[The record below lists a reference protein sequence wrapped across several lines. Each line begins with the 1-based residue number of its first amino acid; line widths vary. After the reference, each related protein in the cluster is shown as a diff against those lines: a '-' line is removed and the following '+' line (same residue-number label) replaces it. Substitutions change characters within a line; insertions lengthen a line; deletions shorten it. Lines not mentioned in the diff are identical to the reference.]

1 MRSRSTTA
9 EARSRPL
16 ALDSATRGGEN
27 PAFPAPHADPAVHPS
42 MTSRRLLALL
52 AAALLVASPLQGAQS
67 APVNPTLA
75 DGIRQVDEGDL
86 AAAVITL
93 DGVTRRLAE
102 TKGSEA
108 DLAQAHLYLGIA
120 QLGLEQTERAKTSM
134 RAAFRADPALR
145 LDPRRF
151 SPRVIQTFAEA
162 NPEAASKSA
171 AAPPAPAPAPTPAP
185 RASGKGGSGKL
196 LILGGLA
203 AAGGGVALASGG
215 SSATPTATPV
225 SKAPQL
231 VLAQSSQIPAPANGV
246 VNFQFWNF
254 TIPGPGIVTYTANW
268 TSPTS
273 EFRLYIAGT
282 PCSDANP
289 FATTTVSARPA
300 TITWSAG
307 AAGTYC
313 VGIVYQKGEA
323 AESYSIQ
330 VIHTPQ

>member
-1 MRSRSTTA
+1 MG
-9 EARSRPL
+9 L
-16 ALDSATRGGEN
+16 
-27 PAFPAPHADPAVHPS
+27 
-42 MTSRRLLALL
+42 SRRVILPLVPFQIMLPRSL
-52 AAALLVASPLQGAQS
+52 SALLVAVLLAPAPLQSAQL
-67 APVNPTLA
+67 APAEPSLA

-93 DGVTRRLAE
+93 DGVTRRLTDLKDRE
-102 TKGSEA
+102 K

-120 QLGLEQTERAKTSM
+120 QLGLEQAERAKASM
-134 RAAFRADPALR
+134 RAAFRLDSSLR

-151 SPRVIQTFAEA
+151 SPRVIQAFAEA
-162 NPEAASKSA
+162 NPEATTAKAGPPVPVAS
-171 AAPPAPAPAPTPAP
+171 PAP
-185 RASGKGGSGKL
+185 RTASKGGSGKF

-203 AAGGGVALASGG
+203 AAGGGVALAGGG
-215 SSATPTATPV
+215 SSASPAPTPAPKT
-225 SKAPQL
+225 PQL
-231 VLAQSSQIPAPANGV
+231 VLSQSSQIPAPANGI

-300 TITWSAG
+300 TLTWSAG

-313 VGIVYQKGEA
+313 VGIVYQKGDA

-330 VIHTPQ
+330 VVHTPQ

>member
-1 MRSRSTTA
+1 MFSRSL
-9 EARSRPL
+9 S
-16 ALDSATRGGEN
+16 
-27 PAFPAPHADPAVHPS
+27 
-42 MTSRRLLALL
+42 
-52 AAALLVASPLQGAQS
+52 ALLVAVLLAPLPLHGAQS
-67 APVNPTLA
+67 APSEPALA
-75 DGIRQVDEGDL
+75 EGIRQVDEGDL

-93 DGVTRRLAE
+93 DSVTRRL
-102 TKGSEA
+102 TDLKGRER

-120 QLGLEQTERAKTSM
+120 QLGLEQAERAKASM
-134 RAAFRADPALR
+134 RTAFRLDSALR

-151 SPRVIQTFAEA
+151 SPRVIQSFAEA
-162 NPEAASKSA
+162 NPEVSASKSA
-171 AAPPAPAPAPTPAP
+171 APAPDPTPPPKA
-185 RASGKGGSGKL
+185 ASKGGSGKF

-203 AAGGGVALASGG
+203 AAGGGVALAGG
-215 SSATPTATPV
+215 GAATPV
-225 SKAPQL
+225 PTPTPKTPQL
-231 VLAQSSQIPAPANGV
+231 VLSQSSQIPAPANGI
-246 VNFQFWNF
+246 VNFQFWSF

-300 TITWSAG
+300 TLTWSAS